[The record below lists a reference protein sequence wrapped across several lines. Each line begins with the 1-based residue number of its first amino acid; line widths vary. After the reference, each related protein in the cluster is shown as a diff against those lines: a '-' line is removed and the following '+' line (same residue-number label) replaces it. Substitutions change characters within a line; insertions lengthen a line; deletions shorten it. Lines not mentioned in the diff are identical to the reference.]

1 MKWMIRK
8 RLESDWMDERD
19 KDTKGGL
26 FLSSLSSLLVSSSL
40 SSLLVSSS
48 LPWVYVPFLKGTSVD

>member
-1 MKWMIRK
+1 MKWMIRNV
-8 RLESDWMDERD
+8 LESEQIEERD

-26 FLSSLSSLLVSSSL
+26 FLSSL

-48 LPWVYVPFLKGTSVD
+48 LPWVYVPFLKGTSVDERELEYTW